1 MRYGMT
7 MAVFVAVTFVCT
19 PAACEDFK
27 AYKLTIDGVSV
38 DIDTDE
44 DATVTLPNGDKAK
57 IRLERNAFATFS
69 GDSFSF
75 VHPSGVTVT
84 KTNLS
89 KGIDQYL
96 MASAVGSMVIV
107 QEYSDMNP
115 VTLNQLMLQEI
126 TKESVQAGGKLSQ
139 KAGSRK
145 LADGKVLSGL
155 TATVKTRADRVT
167 YEVMSYGTADQGVV
181 VITSLD
187 DDNAEDDRPMIDKF
201 WQSLKLRMGQ

>member
-7 MAVFVAVTFVCT
+7 MAVFVAVTFVCA
-19 PAACEDFK
+19 PAVSEDFK

-69 GDSFSF
+69 SDSFSF

-89 KGIDQYL
+89 KGIDQHL

-187 DDNAEDDRPMIDKF
+187 DDNAKDDRPMIDKF
-201 WQSLKLRMGQ
+201 WQSLKLRMGE